1 MRDIKFRFWDKRVNK
16 FRYDLLISNA
26 NQYEGLELDHVFA
39 NKVYDIYNDYGG
51 MFSSGLVKEDVSNHV
66 VVQQYTGLKD
76 ENGVEIY
83 EGDLLTYRSFTTIYL
98 VDFNNENYG
107 YVMGWNLLEYG
118 YFKDGIFSE
127 CEKVEYSNSNTVNYP
142 VSEYYYG
149 LCPTNNEIDGLD
161 PYYEVVGNIFE
172 GVDK

>member
-1 MRDIKFRFWDKRVNK
+1 MRQIKFRIWHKKENRWFDPWAEEDPILSLKDFGKGCEVYL
-16 FRYDLLISNA
+16 YDRNTQEHSNI
-26 NQYEGLELDHVFA
+26 NCQMD
-39 NKVYDIYNDYGG
+39 
-51 MFSSGLVKEDVSNHV
+51 DVV
-66 VVQQYTGLKD
+66 IQQYTGLKD
-76 ENGVEIY
+76 KNGVEIY
-83 EGDLLTYRSFTTIYL
+83 EGDLLTQRSFKTIYL

-107 YVMGWNLLEYG
+107 YVMGWNLLDYG

-142 VSEYYYG
+142 VSKYYYG
-149 LCPTNNEIDGLD
+149 KCPTNNEIDGLD

>member
-1 MRDIKFRFWDKRVNK
+1 MREIKFRVWNK
-16 FRYDLLISNA
+16 NRNMFIINGMTPKEIQDDATQSI
-26 NQYEGLELDHVFA
+26 ELP
-39 NKVYDIYNDYGG
+39 
-51 MFSSGLVKEDVSNHV
+51 MMTSEDCVW
-66 VVQQYTGLKD
+66 QQYTGLKD
-76 ENGVEIY
+76 KNGVEIY
-83 EGDLLTYRSFTTIYL
+83 EGDLLTKLNYNTIYL
-98 VDFNNENYG
+98 VDFNNENHG

-127 CEKVEYSNSNTVNYP
+127 CEKVKYSNSNTVDYP

-149 LCPTNNEIDGLD
+149 ECPTDKDKPN

>member
-1 MRDIKFRFWDKRVNK
+1 MREIKFR
-16 FRYDLLISNA
+16 
-26 NQYEGLELDHVFA
+26 
-39 NKVYDIYNDYGG
+39 VYDKVNERFI
-51 MFSSGLVKEDVSNHV
+51 SDVSNLWINPSFTAMV
-66 VVQQYTGLKD
+66 VGHSMGGLMTFDLNDSLIFQQYTGLKD
-76 ENGVEIY
+76 KNGVEIY
-83 EGDLLTYRSFTTIYL
+83 EGDLLTHRSFTTIYL

-149 LCPTNNEIDGLD
+149 QCPTNNEIDGLD